1 MGHHAWFH
9 SFIHS
14 PYASHDRVA
23 VGLFISLNGLGLYG
37 KYGRP
42 QFNSEYYMRFI
53 SDLGI
58 IDLLLGFIL
67 IATRPYLFAL
77 GPIITKTAVFFSPQL
92 IAYVRTNLPA
102 AQAMID
108 STIAR
113 FIPSM
118 SNVNVLQAL
127 SQVTSRDLEMQ
138 VIMIMIIM
146 AMLWDTLLYPSSHT
160 HTLHQSPSSIYS
172 IF

>member
-1 MGHHAWFH
+1 MLHD
-9 SFIHS
+9 FIHS
-14 PYASHDRVA
+14 PYANDRVA

-42 QFNSEYYMRFI
+42 QFNSEYYMRLI

-67 IATRPYLFAL
+67 IVTRPYLFAL

-92 IAYVRTNLPA
+92 IGYVRTNLPA

-138 VIMIMIIM
+138 VIMIIM
-146 AMLWDTLLYPSSHT
+146 PM
-160 HTLHQSPSSIYS
+160 
-172 IF
+172 F